1 MEEIN
6 LKEILSYY
14 VNISDGYTSD
24 FSGES
29 FYPIEAIEVAMIDF
43 GKQLLK
49 LAAENA
55 EIKTESLSTG
65 DYSWFERNKV
75 DKQSIINTINQ
86 IK

>member
-14 VNISDGYTSD
+14 VNISDGYISD

-29 FYPIEAIEVAMIDF
+29 FCPIEAIEVAMIDF

-75 DKQSIINTINQ
+75 YKQSIINTINQ